1 MKYKSSLFFFC
12 FLSLFAAALYAQ
24 EAPAEAEATPVLEDQ
39 GGEAPAGEELSKEE
53 IPEEAPPTPEQQ
65 RMELEI
71 RASTL
76 PELAAWCRT
85 LGLSEGGTREELSR
99 RLREHL
105 ALPEPKETANLN
117 QKVITIESAQTT
129 EYFTIDV
136 IDEDYARLKGGVSLS
151 LIDKDSTHRIKANEI
166 LFNRTRNILT
176 ASGNVEYIKDKGD
189 TTEIFRGEN
198 ITVNIDD
205 WSSIFLDG
213 ISVRKLGKEDTAYR
227 FEGKVISRSDD
238 DVTVLRDAQVGNA
251 NNEEALWSI
260 SATKIWLLPGS
271 DFALFN
277 AVLKV
282 GEIPVLY
289 IPFFFYPA
297 DDLIFHPVIGYRSR
311 EGGYVQTT
319 TYILGRP
326 KADSSETSSISRILG
341 SSNDME
347 KEHNGIFLRSTG
359 RKIKNQDEISLRAL
373 IDYYVNLGAYV
384 GVDLS
389 IPRKGIL
396 NSLDLSMGA
405 GFTRT
410 VTQIGGNYNPF
421 APTYDGTSD
430 WNRANLFSYD
440 VPFRYRIKA
449 ESSIGGTYGS
459 LSLNFPYYS
468 DPFIDKDFMKRSEF
482 MDWFNMMQQGAALED
497 EDDERSDIQTYQWQ
511 LNGSLRPSVAMLS
524 PYISSLSV
532 STFSMTMAFKKI
544 DDKFILANNE
554 YAPSRTFFAP
564 DKFTIYSIS
573 GSVSGTPLT
582 IGGDS
587 QTGSNTAKKE
597 IEDPFKGIGTPRS
610 PWPAKEEEEQTQ
622 KKSSS
627 EKLVPPALSQRFD
640 LTQAGNN
647 KFSVDYQLSPTS
659 STELQ
664 FRSGYDNWQ
673 SFEDVDWG
681 EIQSILASFGG
692 NGSVKF
698 SFDHTSGFYSNSVTF
713 FGNGT
718 WREYSYINEE
728 AEAYKTPQTPEGEPD
743 EKRIEDAKKQQY
755 GQTNYSTSYTYNGSV
770 RPLYKNSIFGQSN
783 INYTFTGT
791 LAKSKKY
798 TDGDGPELT
807 QQWGAWV
814 KDNPSED
821 ILGLTSHRISANAA
835 ANIMEKTQ
843 NVSFSSDLPPL
854 DPLLRTDM
862 TFRAWISETNANVQF
877 RKPELVNNEEN
888 DKWIIDPFNLT
899 ETLRF
904 GSIGTF
910 SYYMVTDPERD
921 NEITT
926 ITSSLSLWSFR
937 ASFSAVKSVKWEFAP
952 DDPDN
957 PSMGGKW
964 QQTEDEQALHPR
976 DLTLSYIRS
985 FAKRDIIKDR
995 LNFSVNI
1002 NSRLFFDLQ
1011 RYTNSNFQLSMGFT
1025 LGIGGFMDISLSA
1038 TSENAVIWRYFKNF
1052 PGMEDITSMYIDG
1065 DQNNVFIDLIDS
1077 FNFADESKRQRTG
1090 FKMKSFNLTADHY
1103 LGDWTA
1109 SLGIIMSPYLN
1120 NNLTPPKYEINAEVT
1135 FLVKWTA
1142 ISEIKTDLKYE
1153 KKTETWTKR

>member
-24 EAPAEAEATPVLEDQ
+24 EAPVLEDQ
-39 GGEAPAGEELSKEE
+39 GGEVPSGEEEIAEE
-53 IPEEAPPTPEQQ
+53 IPLTPEQQ

-71 RASTL
+71 KASTL

-85 LGLSEGGTREELSR
+85 LGLSEGGTREELSK

-105 ALPEPKETANLN
+105 SLPEPKETANLN

-129 EYFTIDV
+129 EYFTIEV
-136 IDEDYARLKGGVSLS
+136 IDEDYARLKGGVRLS
-151 LIDKDSTHRIKANEI
+151 LIDKDSTHKIRANEI

-213 ISVRKLGKEDTAYR
+213 TSVRKLGKEDTAYR

-326 KADSSETSSISRILG
+326 KADNADASSISRILG

-359 RKIKNQDEISLRAL
+359 KKITNPDEISLRAL
-373 IDYYVNLGAYV
+373 IDYYTNLGGYL

-396 NSLDLSMGA
+396 NSFDFSMGF

-421 APTYDGTSD
+421 APAYDGTSD
-430 WNRANLFSYD
+430 WNRANLFSKD

-497 EDDERSDIQTYQWQ
+497 EDDERTDIQTYQWQ
-511 LNGSLRPSVAMLS
+511 LNGSLRPSVTMLS
-524 PYISSLSV
+524 PYISGLSV
-532 STFSMTMAFKKI
+532 SSFSMTMAFKKI

-554 YAPSRTFFAP
+554 YAPGRTFFAP

-582 IGGDS
+582 IGGESQADS
-587 QTGSNTAKKE
+587 NSKKE
-597 IEDPFKGIGTPRS
+597 IEDPFKGIGTVRS
-610 PWPAKEEEEQTQ
+610 PWPEKEGKEEKEQTQ

-627 EKLVPPALSQRFD
+627 EKLIPPALNQRFD
-640 LTQAGNN
+640 LAQAGNN
-647 KFSVDYQLSPTS
+647 KFSIDYQLSPTS

-692 NGSVKF
+692 NGSVNF
-698 SFDHTSGFYSNSVTF
+698 RMDHTSGLFSNVVTF
-713 FGNGT
+713 SGNGT

-743 EKRIEDAKKQQY
+743 EKRIEDARKQQY
-755 GQTNYSTSYTYNGSV
+755 SQTNYSTAYAYNGTLK
-770 RPLYKNSIFGQSN
+770 PLHRNSIFGQSN
-783 INYTFTGT
+783 IQYTFGGT

-807 QQWGAWV
+807 PQWGAWV
-814 KDNPSED
+814 KEKPNED

-835 ANIMEKTQ
+835 ANIIDKTQ

-854 DPLLRTDM
+854 DPLHRTDM

-904 GSIGTF
+904 GSVGTF
-910 SYYMVTDPERD
+910 SYYMVTNPEKD

-926 ITSSLSLWSFR
+926 ITSSLSLWNFT
-937 ASFSAVKSVKWEFAP
+937 ASFNAVKSVKWEFAP

-964 QQTEDEQALHPR
+964 QQTEDEQTLHPR

-985 FAKRDIIKDR
+985 FPKRDIIKNR
-995 LNFSVNI
+995 MNFSVNI

-1011 RYTNSNFQLSMGFT
+1011 RYTNSSFQLSTGFT
-1025 LGIGGFMDISLSA
+1025 IGIGGFMDLSLSA

-1052 PGMEDITSMYIDG
+1052 PGMEDITSMYIEG
-1065 DQNNVFIDLIDS
+1065 DQNNLFIDLIDS

-1103 LGDWTA
+1103 LGDWVA

-1120 NNLTPPKYEINAEVT
+1120 NKLTPPKYEINAEVT

-1142 ISEIKTDLKYE
+1142 ISEIKTDIKYE
-1153 KKTETWTKR
+1153 KRTETWIKR